1 MNLSSLLSKEI
12 SKKRKSKL
20 KKEKSKKQKIQEEIA
35 VPDTP
40 DNVVENVEEPLT
52 PKQLQILNLSD
63 KEIENRLK
71 EYNAFDSESN
81 RIEKVKKLWYLDK
94 QKDKEE
100 RYKIQRDKESKVD
113 KLFRLDEITN
123 LKYKSKLLI
132 QLRVYIK
139 FLVNS
144 WDQYVQDPTV
154 EDESNQR
161 ELLDTTK
168 IELVVLLYNLRSDKL
183 NDDMVTSLSTIV
195 YYLQSKEYLKANESY
210 IKLSIGNVAWPI
222 GVSGYNIHERSA
234 DSKITGESNT
244 ANIMID
250 EPTRKWMTAIK
261 RLITFHEQHPDISTI
276 DSS

>member
-1 MNLSSLLSKEI
+1 MNISSLLSKEI

-20 KKEKSKKQKIQEEIA
+20 KKENSKKQKVQPEITVSESVNKEA
-35 VPDTP
+35 ER
-40 DNVVENVEEPLT
+40 VEVKLT
-52 PKQLQILNLSD
+52 AKQLQILQLSD
-63 KEIENRLK
+63 KEIESRLK
-71 EYNAFDSESN
+71 AYETYDSEST

-100 RYKIQRDKESKVD
+100 RYKIQRDKESKVE
-113 KLFRLDEITN
+113 KVFRLDEITN

-139 FLVNS
+139 YLVNN
-144 WDQYVQDPTV
+144 WEQYLQESAKD
-154 EDESNQR
+154 DEQM
-161 ELLDTTK
+161 ELLNNTK
-168 IELVVLLYNLRSDKL
+168 LELIMLLYNLRSDKL

-261 RLITFHEQHPDISTI
+261 RLITFHEQHPDIATI
-276 DSS
+276 DT